1 MENNIA
7 LNMREIADRVN
18 KKAEDAKVALHR
30 ELVETKIVPYLQE
43 FAENGKYQ
51 VDFSVP
57 GYNAFLVS
65 NILKEL
71 GFTVEIRKYPSGRY
85 LFVKW

>member
-7 LNMREIADRVN
+7 LSMREIADKVN
-18 KKAEDAKVALHR
+18 KEAEDAKVALHR
-30 ELVETKIVPYLQE
+30 ELVEKKIIPYLQE
-43 FAENGKYQ
+43 SAEKGKYQ

-65 NILKEL
+65 DILKEL
-71 GFTVEIRKYPSGRY
+71 GFTIEIHKYPSGRY